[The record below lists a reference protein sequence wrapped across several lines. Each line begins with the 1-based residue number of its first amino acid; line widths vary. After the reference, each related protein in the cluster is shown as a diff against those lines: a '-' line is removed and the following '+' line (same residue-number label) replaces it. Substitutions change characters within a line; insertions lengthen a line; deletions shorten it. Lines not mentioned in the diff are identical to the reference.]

1 MAALALLPAFAVA
14 QDDPEQLGVRLRAA
28 VAGYQHLVEGLDLS
42 RVPTDAPDYRL
53 VADNL
58 HDLGE
63 RLEALSRLALQ
74 TEAAAQPDWSRLA
87 TAVQLFENDLQQLRR
102 QSLPLR
108 VWAFQKR
115 SGQKKPAWG
124 LAVDRTLQPLPRAQG
139 AFDAEVLET
148 LELTAKPDVQMV
160 LAQII
165 VVPLTKD
172 LRRVRA
178 EAGDLKG
185 PGGKL
190 PAEGIELRPVDYVRL
205 EQRGPSAEG
214 WISAARGEGRPDVP
228 CGSSQAFILTITAP
242 QDLKPGEYRGR
253 LRFNPDGAKAQELDL
268 IVTVP

>member
-1 MAALALLPAFAVA
+1 MAMLALLPAFAVA
-14 QDDPEQLGVRLRAA
+14 QDTPEQLGTRLRAA

-74 TEAAAQPDWSRLA
+74 TEAAAQPDWPRLA

-108 VWAFQKR
+108 VWAFQRR

-124 LAVDRTLQPLPRAQG
+124 LVVSRSADPLPQAQG
-139 AFDAEVLET
+139 AFDGDAEKE
-148 LELTAKPDVQMV
+148 LELSLQPGAEQMV
-160 LAQII
+160 QVI
-165 VVPLTKD
+165 VAPLTGE
-172 LRRVRA
+172 LRRVRGDV
-178 EAGDLKG
+178 GDLKG
-185 PGGKL
+185 PAGKL
-190 PAEGIELRPVDYVRL
+190 PADGVSLLPVDYARL
-205 EQRGPSAEG
+205 DHLPGADPWWRQAVSEG
-214 WISAARGEGRPDVP
+214 APDIAAD
-228 CGSSQAFILTITAP
+228 SSQAFIFVVTIPADT
-242 QDLKPGEYRGR
+242 KPGAYRGR